1 MTLLKEE
8 IEKKFPFITILTYG
22 GNEYIGIVINQDP
35 HVTGFY
41 DFNLIKTTEER
52 ARFLE
57 LGEIWWW
64 ESNRKIPISIFLRN
78 DIKDFA
84 YIIKTFVTR
93 DVKVLMGPIV
103 SLLALTEKRIKRRSV
118 QLIKRV
124 R

>member
-1 MTLLKEE
+1 MTLIKEE
-8 IEKKFPFITILTYG
+8 IEQNFPFITVLTYG
-22 GNEYIGIVINQDP
+22 NNEYIGIVINQDQF
-35 HVTGFY
+35 VTGFY
-41 DFNLIKTTEER
+41 DFNLIKSPEER
-52 ARFLE
+52 TRFLE

-78 DIKDFA
+78 DIKEFS

-103 SLLALTEKRIKRRSV
+103 SLLSLTEKRIKRRSV